1 MNVVEAIKTRKSIRD
16 FKPDPVSQK
25 ILKKILKI
33 ACRAPSASNAQPWQF
48 TVITGDVLEN
58 IRMATIEKLQAG
70 HPFSPEWEVEE
81 WPRGSVYRRRQVE
94 IAKKLFK
101 LMDIPREDQQKRGE
115 WIEHGFRYF
124 NAPAVIIITSDSSLP
139 ETRPLLD
146 IGGVMQTISL
156 AALEFGLGT
165 CIQNQ
170 GVMYPD
176 ILRKFAQI
184 PASQRII
191 VAIAMG
197 YPNWDFAANQVVS
210 TRETVENMTTW
221 CGF

>member
-33 ACRAPSASNAQPWQF
+33 ACHAPSASNAQPWLF

-58 IRMATIEKLQAG
+58 IRLATIEKLQAG
-70 HPFSPEWEVEE
+70 HPFSPEWEVDE

-94 IAKKLFK
+94 IAKQLFK
-101 LMDIPREDQQKRGE
+101 LMDIPRENQQKRDA
-115 WIEHGFRYF
+115 WIERGFRYF
-124 NAPAVIIITSDSSLP
+124 NAPAVIIITSDGSLP

-146 IGGVMQTISL
+146 IGGVMQTICL

-197 YPNWDFAANQVVS
+197 YPNWDFAANQVAS
-210 TRETVENMTTW
+210 AREALENITTW

>member
-16 FKPDPVSQK
+16 FKSDPVSQN

-70 HPFSPEWEVEE
+70 QPFSPEWKVDQ
-81 WPRGSVYRRRQVE
+81 WPPGSVYRRRQVE
-94 IAKKLFK
+94 IAKQLFK
-101 LMDIPREDQQKRGE
+101 LMEIAREDQQKRTE
-115 WIEHGFRYF
+115 WIERGFRYF
-124 NAPAVIIITSDSSLP
+124 NAPAVIIITSDGSLP

-146 IGGVMQTISL
+146 IGGVMQTICL

-176 ILRKFAQI
+176 ILRKFTQI

-197 YPNWDFAANQVVS
+197 YPNWDFAANQVAS
-210 TRETVENMTTW
+210 AREALENITTW

>member
-1 MNVVEAIKTRKSIRD
+1 MNIVEAIKFRKSIRD
-16 FKPDPVSQK
+16 FKSDPVSQK
-25 ILKKILKI
+25 ILKEILKI

-58 IRMATIEKLQAG
+58 IKMATIEKLQAG
-70 HPFSPEWEVEE
+70 HPFSPEWEVDK
-81 WPRGSVYRRRQVE
+81 WPSGSVYHRRQVE
-94 IAKKLFK
+94 IAKQLFK

-115 WIEHGFRYF
+115 WIERGFRYF
-124 NAPAVIIITSDSSLP
+124 NAPAVIIITSDGSLP
-139 ETRPLLD
+139 ATRPLLD
-146 IGGVMQTISL
+146 IGGVMQTICL
-156 AALEFGLGT
+156 AALEFDLGT

-197 YPNWDFAANQVVS
+197 YPNWDFAANQVAS
-210 TRETVENMTTW
+210 TREAVENITTW

>member
-1 MNVVEAIKTRKSIRD
+1 LPAAHPLHPTPSRGCLPSSPEMC
-16 FKPDPVSQK
+16 
-25 ILKKILKI
+25 LKI
-33 ACRAPSASNAQPWQF
+33 SDWLPLKSCKPAIPSALNGKF
-48 TVITGDVLEN
+48 
-58 IRMATIEKLQAG
+58 
-70 HPFSPEWEVEE
+70 
-81 WPRGSVYRRRQVE
+81 
-94 IAKKLFK
+94 
-101 LMDIPREDQQKRGE
+101 REDQQKRDE
-115 WIEHGFRYF
+115 WIERGFRYF

-146 IGGVMQTISL
+146 IGGVMQTICL

-184 PASQRII
+184 PATQRII

-197 YPNWDFAANQVVS
+197 YPNWDFAANKVVS
-210 TRETVENMTTW
+210 TREAVENMTTW

>member
-16 FKPDPVSQK
+16 FKSDPVSQK
-25 ILKKILKI
+25 ILKAILKI

-70 HPFSPEWEVEE
+70 HPFNPEWEVDE
-81 WPRGSVYRRRQVE
+81 WPPGSVYRRRQVE
-94 IAKKLFK
+94 IAKQLFK
-101 LMDIPREDQQKRGE
+101 LMDIPREDQQKRTE

-146 IGGVMQTISL
+146 IGGVMQTICL

-176 ILRKFAQI
+176 ILRKFARI

-197 YPNWDFAANQVVS
+197 HPNWDFAANQAAS
-210 TRETVENMTTW
+210 TRESVENITTW

>member
-1 MNVVEAIKTRKSIRD
+1 MNVVEAIKARKSIRD
-16 FKPDPVSQK
+16 FKPDPVSQN

-58 IRMATIEKLQAG
+58 IRLATIEKLQAG
-70 HPFSPEWEVEE
+70 HPFSPEWEVDE

-94 IAKKLFK
+94 IAKQLFK
-101 LMDIPREDQQKRGE
+101 LMEISREDQQKRDE
-115 WIEHGFRYF
+115 WIERGFRYF
-124 NAPAVIIITSDSSLP
+124 NAPAVIIITSDGSLP

-146 IGGVMQTISL
+146 IGGVMQTICL

-197 YPNWDFAANQVVS
+197 YPNWDFAANQIVS
-210 TRETVENMTTW
+210 PREAVENITTW
-221 CGF
+221 RGF

>member
-16 FKPDPVSQK
+16 FKPDPVSK
-25 ILKKILKI
+25 KTLKEILKI
-33 ACRAPSASNAQPWQF
+33 ACRTPSASNAQPWQF
-48 TVITGDVLEN
+48 TVIAGDVLEN

-70 HPFSPEWEVEE
+70 HPFSPEWEVDE
-81 WPRGSVYRRRQVE
+81 WPPGSVYRRRQVE
-94 IAKKLFK
+94 IAKQLFK
-101 LMDIPREDQQKRGE
+101 LMNIPREDQQKRVA
-115 WIEHGFRYF
+115 WIERGFRYF
-124 NAPAVIIITSDSSLP
+124 NAPAVIIITSDRSLP

-146 IGGVMQTISL
+146 IGGVMQTICL
-156 AALEFGLGT
+156 AALAFGLGT

-176 ILRKFAQI
+176 ILRKFVQI

-197 YPNWDFAANQVVS
+197 YPNWNFAANQVAS
-210 TRETVENMTTW
+210 TREAVENITTW